1 MIEERRNRLR
11 PSLISGM
18 AAIGV
23 AALGGS
29 VSDIG
34 PWYFQLTKPDWNP
47 PNAAFGIIW
56 TLIFTLCAIS
66 GAMAWFKVR
75 EKRQGDALIGT
86 FALNGFLN
94 VLWSLLCFR
103 LHRLDWA
110 MIEVV
115 FLWFSIVAMI
125 IVAGRL
131 SRLAGWLLVPYLIWV
146 SIASY
151 LNWEL
156 LRMNGPLG

>member
-1 MIEERRNRLR
+1 MIEERKNRLR
-11 PSLISGM
+11 PSLVGAM
-18 AAIGV
+18 AAIVV
-23 AALGGS
+23 AALGAS

-34 PWYFQLTKPDWNP
+34 PWYVQLQKPDWNP

-56 TLIFTLCAIS
+56 TIIFSLCAIS
-66 GAMAWFKVR
+66 GVTAWLKVKDR
-75 EKRQGDALIGT
+75 KDGDALIGT
-86 FALNGFLN
+86 FAFNGFLN

-110 MIEVV
+110 MAEVI

-131 SRLAGWLLVPYLIWV
+131 SRLAGMLLIPYLVWV

-156 LRMNGPLG
+156 LRMNGPFG

>member
-1 MIEERRNRLR
+1 MIEERRTKTQ
-11 PSLISGM
+11 PIVVAAV
-18 AAIGV
+18 AAIVV
-23 AALGGS
+23 AALGAT

-34 PWYFQLTKPDWNP
+34 PWYLQLQKPDWNP

-56 TLIFTLCAIS
+56 TIIFSLCAVS
-66 GAMAWFKVR
+66 GVTAWLKVQDR
-75 EKRQGDALIGT
+75 RSGDALLST

-103 LHRLDWA
+103 LHRLDWS

-125 IVAGRL
+125 VVAGRL
-131 SRLAGWLLVPYLIWV
+131 SRLAGWLLVPYLVWV